1 MTSDRHHTAPT
12 RTVEAPDHPA
22 GPSAAGAPDAH
33 ADNRATVTGRSA
45 LVFGGSRGIG
55 LSTARALVEQG
66 HRVTVASRGG
76 GAPEG
81 LGAVRCDVTSSAD
94 VDRAFESAER
104 RQGPVEIV
112 ICNVGTREDNLLIR
126 SDTAAFQRVV
136 DTNLTGSWR
145 VLRRA
150 APALVDGGWGRVVLV
165 SSVAAVLGVAGQTN
179 YAASKA
185 ALLGLG
191 RTAARELGPH
201 GVTCNVVLPGFVR
214 TALTEDVPAPRRA
227 QIVDGSALG
236 RAAEPE
242 EVAAVIA
249 FLASEAAGYVTG
261 AVVPVDG
268 GLAMGV

>member
-1 MTSDRHHTAPT
+1 MPR
-12 RTVEAPDHPA
+12 
-22 GPSAAGAPDAH
+22 
-33 ADNRATVTGRSA
+33 RSA

-55 LSTARALVEQG
+55 LATARALAEQG

-81 LGAVRCDVTSSAD
+81 LGAVRCDVTETAD
-94 VDRAFESAER
+94 VDRAFESAVR
-104 RQGPVEIV
+104 RQGPVQIV
-112 ICNVGTREDNLLIR
+112 VCNVGVREDNLLIR

-165 SSVAAVLGVAGQTN
+165 SSVAAVLGMAGQAN

-185 ALLGLG
+185 ALVGLG
-191 RTAARELGPH
+191 RTVARELGPH

-214 TALTEDVPAPRRA
+214 TALTADLPAPRQA

>member
-1 MTSDRHHTAPT
+1 MKPDRHHTFP
-12 RTVEAPDHPA
+12 P
-22 GPSAAGAPDAH
+22 PSAAVPDHAAVPTGAGTS
-33 ADNRATVTGRSA
+33 RAIPRRSA

-55 LSTARALVEQG
+55 LATARALAEQG

-81 LGAVRCDVTSSAD
+81 LGGVRCDVTETAD
-94 VDRAFESAER
+94 VDRAFETTER

-112 ICNVGTREDNLLIR
+112 ICNVGVREDNLLLR
-126 SDTAAFQRVV
+126 SETAAFQRVV

-165 SSVAAVLGVAGQTN
+165 SSVAAVLGVAGQAN

-185 ALLGLG
+185 ALAGLG

-214 TALTEDVPAPRRA
+214 TALTADVPAPRRA
-227 QIVDGSALG
+227 RIVDGSALG